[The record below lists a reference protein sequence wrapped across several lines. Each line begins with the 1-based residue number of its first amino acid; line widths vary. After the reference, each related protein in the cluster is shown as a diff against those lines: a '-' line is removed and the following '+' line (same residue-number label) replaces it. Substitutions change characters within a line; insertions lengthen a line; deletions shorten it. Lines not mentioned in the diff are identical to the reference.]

1 MMTRFNLID
10 EPWIKVID
18 ENNQNTM
25 VSIKAIFE
33 NANKYKKIAGDM
45 ATQDFAV
52 FRVLL
57 SILHT
62 VYSRFDFYGDVY
74 ENVHL
79 DEKFKPINELDDED
93 DIDEYKEALME
104 TWKNLWKNKC
114 FTDSINKYL
123 EKWHDRFYLFDD
135 KYPFFQ
141 VSEEDIADKINE
153 NSKKNLLKYIEGSNK
168 KDNLVKGKT
177 INRLICESDHKLAMF
192 SPKYDEN
199 KSKLSE
205 ADIIRWLIMYQGYT
219 GVADKVKLET
229 KKYTTSKGWLYDI
242 GGIYVNGENLFET
255 FMLNLILVHPNLDT
269 KIQKPCWEYEN
280 EELIQNY
287 LKNKEIDNLAE
298 LYTNWSRVIY
308 INSELNIKKDFKF
321 FSVKLPEINHE
332 NNFLEC
338 MTLLKYDEKE
348 KVYKPLKHELY
359 KSLWRN
365 YGLITTDK
373 NIGIRRWLDN
383 VKNEIKDFKINII
396 AISMQADNNSSS
408 RIPINEIYDG
418 FNVENSVFLDK
429 NKKGWII
436 RINDIVEIT
445 KDILD
450 KNYRMFVRDLR
461 KIRNIQKKEE
471 QTELFIINNEVEKIY
486 LAIDTPF
493 KNWLSSLKNEDNI
506 EEKMNEWKCTL
517 KNIIEKYMNA
527 FLENANMKDYKGIE
541 KNGKIENIITIY
553 NRFLSNLLKK
563 CNVVRKEE
571 KIR

>member
-1 MMTRFNLID
+1 MTRFNLID

-74 ENVHL
+74 ENIHL
-79 DEKFKPINELDDED
+79 DENFKPINELDDED
-93 DIDEYKEALME
+93 DINEYKESLME
-104 TWKNLWKNKC
+104 TWKNLWENKG
-114 FTDSINKYL
+114 FTDSVNKYL

-141 VSEEDIADKINE
+141 VSEEDIADKTNKSPSLILG
-153 NSKKNLLKYIEGSNK
+153 KN
-168 KDNLVKGKT
+168 
-177 INRLICESDHKLAMF
+177 INRLICESNNKLAMF
-192 SPKYDEN
+192 TPKYEEN

-219 GVADKVKLET
+219 GLADKVIFGNE
-229 KKYTTSKGWLYDI
+229 KYKASKGWLYDI

-287 LKNKEIDNLAE
+287 LKNKGIDNLAE
-298 LYTNWSRVIY
+298 LYTNWGRAIY
-308 INSELNIKKDFKF
+308 INSNYSICDDFQ
-321 FSVKLPEINHE
+321 FSVIKLPEINHE

-348 KVYKPLKHELY
+348 KIYRPSKHKLY

-373 NIGIRRWLDN
+373 NIGIIRWLDN
-383 VKNEIKDFKINII
+383 VKNEIKDFKIDVI
-396 AISMQADNNSSS
+396 AISMQDDGNATSWV
-408 RIPINEIYDG
+408 PINEIYDS

-461 KIRNIQKKEE
+461 EIRNIQSDS
-471 QTELFIINNEVEKIY
+471 FINNEVEKLY
-486 LAIDTPF
+486 LAIDAPF
-493 KNWLSSLKNEDNI
+493 KKWLSSIKNDDNI

-527 FLENANMKDYKGIE
+527 FLDNANMKDYKGIE

-563 CNVVRKEE
+563 CNFVRKEE
-571 KIR
+571 KLDE

>member
-74 ENVHL
+74 ENIHL
-79 DEKFKPINELDDED
+79 DENFKPINELDDED
-93 DIDEYKEALME
+93 DINEYKESLME
-104 TWKNLWKNKC
+104 TWKNLWENKG
-114 FTDSINKYL
+114 FTDSVNKYL

-141 VSEEDIADKINE
+141 VSEEDIADKTNKSPSLILG
-153 NSKKNLLKYIEGSNK
+153 KN
-168 KDNLVKGKT
+168 
-177 INRLICESDHKLAMF
+177 INRLICESNNKLAMF
-192 SPKYDEN
+192 TPKYEEN

-219 GVADKVKLET
+219 GLADKVIFGNE
-229 KKYTTSKGWLYDI
+229 KYKASKGWLYDI

-287 LKNKEIDNLAE
+287 LKNKGIDNLAE
-298 LYTNWSRVIY
+298 LYTNWGRAIY
-308 INSELNIKKDFKF
+308 INSNYSICDDFQ
-321 FSVKLPEINHE
+321 FSVIKLPEINHE

-348 KVYKPLKHELY
+348 KIYRPSKHKLY

-373 NIGIRRWLDN
+373 NIGIIRWLDN
-383 VKNEIKDFKINII
+383 VKNEIKDFKIDVI
-396 AISMQADNNSSS
+396 AISMQDDGNATSWV
-408 RIPINEIYDG
+408 PINEIYDS

-461 KIRNIQKKEE
+461 EIRNIQSDS
-471 QTELFIINNEVEKIY
+471 FINNEVEKLY
-486 LAIDTPF
+486 LAIDAPF
-493 KNWLSSLKNEDNI
+493 KKWLSSIKNDDNI

-527 FLENANMKDYKGIE
+527 FLDNANMKDYKGIE

-563 CNVVRKEE
+563 CNFVRKEE
-571 KIR
+571 KLDE

>member
-74 ENVHL
+74 ENIHL
-79 DEKFKPINELDDED
+79 DENFKPINELDDED
-93 DIDEYKEALME
+93 DIDEYKESLME
-104 TWKNLWKNKC
+104 TWKNLWKNKG
-114 FTDSINKYL
+114 FTDSVNKYI

-141 VSEEDIADKINE
+141 VSEEDIADKTNKSPSLILG
-153 NSKKNLLKYIEGSNK
+153 KN
-168 KDNLVKGKT
+168 
-177 INRLICESDHKLAMF
+177 INRLICESNNKLAMF
-192 SPKYDEN
+192 TPKYEEN
-199 KSKLSE
+199 KSKLSDT
-205 ADIIRWLIMYQGYT
+205 DIIRWLIMYQGYT
-219 GVADKVKLET
+219 GLADKVIFGNE
-229 KKYTTSKGWLYDI
+229 KYKASKGWLYDI

-298 LYTNWSRVIY
+298 LYTNWSRAIY
-308 INSELNIKKDFKF
+308 INSNYSLCDDFQ
-321 FSVKLPEINHE
+321 FSVIKLPEINHE

-348 KVYKPLKHELY
+348 KIYRPSKHKLY

-373 NIGIRRWLDN
+373 NIGIIRWLDN
-383 VKNEIKDFKINII
+383 VKNEIKDFKIDVI
-396 AISMQADNNSSS
+396 AISMQDDGNATSWV
-408 RIPINEIYDG
+408 PINEIYDSL
-418 FNVENSVFLDK
+418 NVENSVFLDK

-461 KIRNIQKKEE
+461 EIRNIQSDS
-471 QTELFIINNEVEKIY
+471 FINNEVEKLY
-486 LAIDTPF
+486 LAIDAPF
-493 KNWLSSLKNEDNI
+493 KNWLSSIRNEDNI

-527 FLENANMKDYKGIE
+527 FLDNANMKDYKGIE

-571 KIR
+571 KLDE